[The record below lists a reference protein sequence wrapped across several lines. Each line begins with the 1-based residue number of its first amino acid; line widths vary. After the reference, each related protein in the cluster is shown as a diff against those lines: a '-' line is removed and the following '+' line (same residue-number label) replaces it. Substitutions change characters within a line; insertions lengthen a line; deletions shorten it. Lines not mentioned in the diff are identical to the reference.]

1 MRALA
6 LAALLLGSPASAHQV
21 HVFAAASLKDA
32 LDEIV
37 ALWEAQTETDA
48 IVTYAGTP
56 QLARQIAEGAPA
68 DLFLSASTAW
78 VDDLGTQGLVAG
90 REDIL
95 GNRLVLIAHGD
106 AQPVEIGPDLD
117 LPALLGP
124 DGKLAMAF
132 VDSVP
137 AGIYGREALT
147 TLGLWDAV
155 EPQVAQ
161 TENVRAA
168 LALVASGEAPLGIV
182 YASDAVAAQAAGED
196 VAVLGTFPAET
207 HTPITYTA
215 ALVSDSEH
223 GRELLI
229 FFASPEAQAV
239 WSSQGFAVPN

>member
-1 MRALA
+1 MRRLA
-6 LAALLLGSPASAHQV
+6 LAALLLASPASAHEV

-32 LDEIV
+32 LDEIA
-37 ALWEAQTETDA
+37 ALWEANSGHDA
-48 IVTYAGTP
+48 ILTYAGTP

-78 VDDLGTQGLVAG
+78 VDDLGTQGLVAE
-90 REDIL
+90 REEIL
-95 GNRLVLIAHGD
+95 GNRLVLVANGE
-106 AQPVEIGPDLD
+106 APAVEIGPDLD

-124 DGKLAMAF
+124 EGKLAMAF

-147 TLGLWDAV
+147 TFGLWDAV

-182 YASDAVAAQAAGED
+182 YASDALAAEAAGED
-196 VAVLGTFPAET
+196 VTVLGTFPPET

-223 GRELLI
+223 ARELLI
-229 FFASPEAQAV
+229 FFASPEAQAI
-239 WSSQGFAVPN
+239 WSSQGFEVPN